1 VTAPTGTHNAYQRS
15 YFERPGDGNAR
26 LEPSE
31 SPYVRRHLERTL
43 AAVALEPGLR
53 TLEIGAGLG
62 RFTSLLLARGI
73 DVTASDLSPALLD
86 ALRSRHPGV
95 ETIACDA
102 AEIARHARGGFDR
115 VVGFFMLHHLAN
127 LEGVFAGLRKVVRP
141 GGRIAFCEPNA
152 LCALY
157 YLQIAFSRDMTWRG
171 DGGVRHMRPSV
182 VLRAMERA
190 GFVATSCERYGFTP
204 PALYNRAGGRRI
216 DRALEAVPALEP
228 FRAFQIFRARV

>member
-171 DGGVRHMRPSV
+171 DGGV
-182 VLRAMERA
+182 LRAMERA